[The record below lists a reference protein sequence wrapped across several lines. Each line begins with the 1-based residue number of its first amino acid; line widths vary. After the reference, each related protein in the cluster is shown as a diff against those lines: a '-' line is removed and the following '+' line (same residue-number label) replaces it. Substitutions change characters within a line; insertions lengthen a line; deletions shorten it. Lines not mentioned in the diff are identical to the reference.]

1 MAAPTGCNNRRDET
15 FKGVQSSSI
24 EDLNQ
29 GGRRIM
35 AKTAI
40 ISVDGHVKASRAGYR
55 DYIQKAFL
63 EAYDESVKAA
73 EEAGMPDAGN
83 LNPEYGFDAQWDSKA
98 RWKTL
103 EGQGGFRV
111 MIGYR
116 RYVREPSRCTY
127 SSGCWYSP
135 CSRGP
140 ARLRVRVS
148 PPELSIRSLVRGG
161 RSSTSPS
168 KSPLSRARRARSV
181 SSCHHRH
188 DQARLRS
195 SLSVH

>member
-1 MAAPTGCNNRRDET
+1 
-15 FKGVQSSSI
+15 
-24 EDLNQ
+24 
-29 GGRRIM
+29 M

-148 PPELSIRSLVRGG
+148 PPELSSSSALVRGR
-161 RSSTSPS
+161 RSSTSPLTS
-168 KSPLSRARRARSV
+168 GSPCALRARSLWLR
-181 SSCHHRH
+181 CLARRRH
-188 DQARLRS
+188 GLWIRS
-195 SLSVH
+195 NRP